1 NHVRRVINP
10 EALTVRPVTDKVTA
24 LSEAS
29 MSKYLKEWGFEK
41 KSNGKDY
48 VYFDGYERDDVRL
61 YRLDWARKMMM
72 WREKMEVYPRDNEEE
87 ALEPIVQEGEK
98 KKVLVTHD
106 ESTFYANDA
115 RKE

>member
-1 NHVRRVINP
+1 
-10 EALTVRPVTDKVTA
+10 
-24 LSEAS
+24 
-29 MSKYLKEWGFEK
+29 
-41 KSNGKDY
+41 
-48 VYFDGYERDDVRL
+48 
-61 YRLDWARKMMM
+61 
-72 WREKMEVYPRDNEEE
+72 MEVYPRDNEEE